1 MVFTKMK
8 AMLKQRKVNKA
19 SIQTAV
25 NQTMRG
31 IKTEMN
37 FEYDALQKY
46 KRKQEYLKKLIGYT
60 KQEGKLMKVLEK
72 DLKVE
77 QARMNMVA
85 KNMGKIT
92 GGMGQP
98 ISNQMSAMANNQFD
112 QIMKEQQLARL
123 ESTRIL
129 AILEKELDTISAM
142 RNWIVEEV
150 NDMRRQQG
158 ITQRAV
164 KAHY

>member
-1 MVFTKMK
+1 
-8 AMLKQRKVNKA
+8 
-19 SIQTAV
+19 
-25 NQTMRG
+25 
-31 IKTEMN
+31 
-37 FEYDALQKY
+37 
-46 KRKQEYLKKLIGYT
+46 
-60 KQEGKLMKVLEK
+60 
-72 DLKVE
+72 
-77 QARMNMVA
+77 
-85 KNMGKIT
+85 
-92 GGMGQP
+92 
-98 ISNQMSAMANNQFD
+98 
-112 QIMKEQQLARL
+112 MKEQQLARL